1 MTQNFTP
8 NDLVKILYEPKAGL
22 DQLLNPEECSEL
34 ASFQKVKDKLEEAL
48 IEPSNRS
55 VDAILA
61 YAKTKSAL
69 HSWAEKQ
76 S

>member
-8 NDLVKILYEPKAGL
+8 NDLIKILYEPKEGL
-22 DQLLNPEECSEL
+22 DQLLNTEECSEL

-48 IEPSNRS
+48 LEPSNRS
-55 VDAILA
+55 VDTILA

-69 HSWAEKQ
+69 HS
-76 S
+76 

>member
-8 NDLVKILYEPKAGL
+8 NDLIKILYEPKEGL
-22 DQLLNPEECSEL
+22 DQLLNAEECSEL
-34 ASFQKVKDKLEEAL
+34 ASFQKVKDTLENAL

-61 YAKTKSAL
+61 YSKSKSAL
-69 HSWAEKQ
+69 HS
-76 S
+76 

>member
-1 MTQNFTP
+1 MIQNFTP

-34 ASFQKVKDKLEEAL
+34 ASFKKVKDKLEEAL
-48 IEPSNRS
+48 MEPSDRS

-61 YAKTKSAL
+61 YSQIKSAL
-69 HSWAEKQ
+69 HS
-76 S
+76 

>member
-8 NDLVKILYEPKAGL
+8 NDLIKILYEPKLGL
-22 DQLLNPEECSEL
+22 DQLLNSEECSEL

-48 IEPSNRS
+48 IEPSYRS

-61 YAKTKSAL
+61 YAKTRSAL
-69 HSWAEKQ
+69 
-76 S
+76 

>member
-1 MTQNFTP
+1 MIQNFTP
-8 NDLVKILYEPKAGL
+8 NDLIKILYEPKVGL
-22 DQLLNPEECSEL
+22 DQLLNSEECSEL

-61 YAKTKSAL
+61 YAKTRSAL
-69 HSWAEKQ
+69 Q

>member
-1 MTQNFTP
+1 MIQNFTP
-8 NDLVKILYEPKAGL
+8 NDLVKILYEPKVGL

-34 ASFQKVKDKLEEAL
+34 ASFKKVKDKLEEAL
-48 IEPSNRS
+48 MEPSDRS

-69 HSWAEKQ
+69 HS
-76 S
+76 